1 MRLRPLHALV
11 AIAFVL
17 VVAGCAA
24 APDETGSVPATAG
37 LAPADAIA
45 FVTLVT
51 DESSE
56 QWENADRLLGLF
68 PDARSELLDSIRTEL
83 AQENLS
89 WTSDVAPAL
98 GDELVVVVTADR
110 KPVVLLQPESD
121 ERLRALI
128 AKSDQ
133 PPAKGTVDDWTV
145 LAETQADIDSYRAAL
160 GRGTLEGV
168 PSFEDAMTGLPAEA
182 LVRGW
187 VDLKAISNELTSVF
201 AQPVRGD
208 LGVDW
213 LAAALAAE
221 EDGVHFSL
229 GVRTPDDSGSS
240 YEPELVD
247 RVPADAVAALSFG
260 GTQGFLD
267 RVEGTVDVGEVSKVL
282 EDTVGV
288 SLDGLLDALSGEGL
302 LYVRKGGAE
311 VPEVTLVLA
320 PPNAD
325 EAFDTVDRVVR
336 KLALQSGEKVR
347 IRTERGR
354 TINELTLEGFT
365 LAYAKLDDGMVIVT
379 TGPGGITDFLGD
391 DPKLV
396 DSDAFE
402 AAAERVELGERTR
415 GFAYVDIDG
424 LIPLIESIAG
434 PEALPAQARD
444 VFQTLDSFIL
454 EGSGDGPTTE
464 LDGFVRVTR

>member
-1 MRLRPLHALV
+1 MRLRPYLALV
-11 AIAFVL
+11 AIAFAFG
-17 VVAGCAA
+17 VAGCAA

-68 PDARSELLDSIRTEL
+68 PDARSELLSSIRTEL
-83 AQENLS
+83 AQEDLS
-89 WTSDVAPAL
+89 WTNDVAPAL
-98 GDELVVVVTADR
+98 GDELVVVVTADQ

-121 ERLRALI
+121 ERLQALM
-128 AKSDQ
+128 AKSDE
-133 PPAKGTVDDWTV
+133 PLAKGIVDDWTV

-160 GRGTLEGV
+160 GRGTLESV
-168 PSFEDAMTGLPAEA
+168 RSFEDAMTGLPAEA

-187 VDLKAISNELTSVF
+187 VDLKALSSELTSVL
-201 AQPVRGD
+201 ARPARGD

-221 EDGVHFSL
+221 EDGVHLSL
-229 GVRTPDDSGSS
+229 GVRTPDDNGSS
-240 YEPELVD
+240 YDPELVD

-260 GTQGFLD
+260 GTQGVLD
-267 RVEGTVDVGEVSKVL
+267 RVEGTVDVGEISKVL
-282 EDTVGV
+282 QDTVGV

-302 LYVRKGGAE
+302 LYVRKGGSEA
-311 VPEVTLVLA
+311 PEVTLVLA
-320 PPNAD
+320 PPDAD
-325 EAFDTVDRVVR
+325 KAFDTVDHVVR
-336 KLALQSGEKVR
+336 KLALQSGEEVR
-347 IRTERGR
+347 TRTESGR
-354 TINELTLEGFT
+354 TINELTVEGFT
-365 LAYAKLDDGMVIVT
+365 LAYEKLDDGKVIVT
-379 TGPGGITDFLGD
+379 TGPGGIADFLGD
-391 DPKLV
+391 GPKLV
-396 DSDAFE
+396 DSDAFR
-402 AAAERVELGERTR
+402 AAAERVDLGERTR

-424 LIPLIESIAG
+424 LVPLIESIAG
-434 PEALPAQARD
+434 PEALPAEARD
-444 VFQTLDSFIL
+444 VLKTLDSFIL

>member
-11 AIAFVL
+11 AIAFAL

-68 PDARSELLDSIRTEL
+68 PDARSELVDSIRTEL
-83 AQENLS
+83 AQEDLS
-89 WTSDVAPAL
+89 WTDDVAPAL

-121 ERLRALI
+121 ERLQALI
-128 AKSDQ
+128 AKSDE
-133 PPAKGTVDDWTV
+133 PLAKGTVDDWTV

-168 PSFEDAMTGLPAEA
+168 RSFETAMTGLPAEA

-187 VDLKAISNELTSVF
+187 VDLKALSSELTSVL

-221 EDGVHFSL
+221 EDGVHLSL
-229 GVRTPDDSGSS
+229 GVRTPDDNGSS
-240 YEPELVD
+240 YDPELFD

-260 GTQGFLD
+260 GTQGVLD
-267 RVEGTVDVGEVSKVL
+267 RVEGTVDVGGISKVL
-282 EDTVGV
+282 QETVGV

-302 LYVRKGGAE
+302 LYVRKGGSE

-320 PPNAD
+320 PPD
-325 EAFDTVDRVVR
+325 TDKAFDTVDRVVR
-336 KLALQSGEKVR
+336 KLARQSGEEVR
-347 IRTERGR
+347 TRTESGR
-354 TINELTLEGFT
+354 AISELTVEGFT
-365 LAYAKLDDGMVIVT
+365 LAYEKLDDGMVIVT
-379 TGPGGITDFLGD
+379 TGPGGIADFLGD
-391 DPKLV
+391 GPKLV
-396 DSDAFE
+396 DSDAFQ
-402 AAAERVELGERTR
+402 AASERVDLGERTR

-434 PEALPAQARD
+434 PEALPAEARN
-444 VFQTLDSFIL
+444 VLQTIDSFIL
-454 EGSGDGPTTE
+454 EGSGDGPTTQ

>member
-1 MRLRPLHALV
+1 MRLRPIHALV
-11 AIAFVL
+11 AIVFVL
-17 VVAGCAA
+17 TVAGCAA
-24 APDETGSVPATAG
+24 TSEDTGDVPETAA
-37 LAPADAIA
+37 LAPADATA

-68 PDARSELLDSIRTEL
+68 PALRSQLLESIRTEL
-83 AQENLS
+83 AQEDLT

-110 KPVVLLQPESD
+110 KPVVLLQPENE
-121 ERLRALI
+121 ERLAALI
-128 AKSDQ
+128 AKSDEPLVQ
-133 PPAKGTVDDWTV
+133 GTVDDWTV
-145 LAETQADIDSYRAAL
+145 LAATQADIDAYRAAL
-160 GRGTLEGV
+160 GRGALEGV

-187 VDLKAISNELTSVF
+187 IDLKAFSSELTSAL

-213 LAAALAAE
+213 LAAALVAE
-221 EDGVHFSL
+221 EDGVHLSL
-229 GVRTPDDSGSS
+229 GVRTPDDNGSS
-240 YEPELVD
+240 YDPALVD

-260 GTQGFLD
+260 GTQGVLD
-267 RVEGTVDVGEVSKVL
+267 RVEGAVDVGEISKVL
-282 EDTVGV
+282 EDTIGV

-320 PPNAD
+320 PPDPD
-325 EAFDTVDRVVR
+325 EALDTVDRVVR
-336 KLALQSGEKVR
+336 KLAQQTGEEVR
-347 IRTERGR
+347 TRTEGGR
-354 TINELTLEGFT
+354 TLNELTVEGFT
-365 LAYAKLDDGMVIVT
+365 LAYGRLDDDMVIVT
-379 TGPGGITDFLGD
+379 TAPAGVADFLGD
-391 DPKLV
+391 GPKLV
-396 DSDAFE
+396 DSDAFR
-402 AAAERVELGERTR
+402 AAAEQVDLGERTR

-434 PEALPAQARD
+434 TDAVPAEARD
-444 VFQTLDSFIL
+444 VLQTLDSFIL
-454 EGSGDGPTTE
+454 EGSGDGQTTE
-464 LDGFVRVTR
+464 LDGFVRVMR